1 MDTNRKPCQNRDN
14 LLRTLGQ
21 ANSRRNPRM
30 PALLFHLGFNP
41 DIHLSQK

>member
-1 MDTNRKPCQNRDN
+1 MDTNRKPYQDRDN

-30 PALLFHLGFNP
+30 PALPFHLEFNP
-41 DIHLSQK
+41 NIHLSQK